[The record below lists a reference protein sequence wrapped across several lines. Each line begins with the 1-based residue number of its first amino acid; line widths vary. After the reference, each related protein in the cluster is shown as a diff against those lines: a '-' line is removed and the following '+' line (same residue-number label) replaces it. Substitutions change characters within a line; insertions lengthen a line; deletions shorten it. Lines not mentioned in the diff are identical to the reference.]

1 MAAPLDGKQ
10 LRHLRALAHDLKP
23 IVQVGKN
30 GVTDAVVKELD
41 QALLAHELVKVKIGG
56 ESPADGSD
64 LEARL
69 GDLSATF
76 VGQVGNVAI
85 VYRRHPEKPR
95 IELPRR
101 ERTRRAD
108 RGPGPRV
115 D

>member
-30 GVTDAVVKELD
+30 GVTDAVIKELD

-56 ESPADGSD
+56 ESPADGAD
-64 LEARL
+64 LDARL
-69 GDLSATF
+69 AELSATF

-101 ERTRRAD
+101 ERQRRAD
-108 RGPGPRV
+108 
-115 D
+115 